1 MSAVLTDGMACVMVP
16 RMEREGTHGRIAG
29 SPPAARMVAGE
40 HGRLLAGPPSPRPW
54 SALARD
60 VAADRVDRVVFA
72 ASAALAGFVYSI
84 LLPFNFT
91 QRISLANW
99 RYLDARYLTFT
110 AVFAV
115 GIAWLVTLQVHA
127 MRRVARDA
135 PGAAAAGDGA
145 RGLLSA
151 AAALLPSFLCCSPV
165 VPSLVG
171 LLGLSAATQLRAVGA
186 VQFFFAREQDLL
198 LVGASTLLIGS
209 AVWSTRQL
217 AHARCLDGACDA
229 TAAGVAAGVQPTSD
243 ASPAGQ
249 AVSGPRPD
257 GRDEG

>member
-1 MSAVLTDGMACVMVP
+1 MVP
-16 RMEREGTHGRIAG
+16 RMERASRQARIAG
-29 SPPAARMVAGE
+29 SPPAVRMVVGG

-84 LLPFNFT
+84 LLPFDFT

-127 MRRVARDA
+127 MRRLAPGA
-135 PGAAAAGDGA
+135 PGAAAAGDGP
-145 RGLLSA
+145 RGLLAA

-165 VPSLVG
+165 VPSVVG

-198 LVGASTLLIGS
+198 LLGASALLIGS

-217 AHARCLDGACDA
+217 ARARCLDGACYA
-229 TAAGVAAGVQPTSD
+229 SAAGIAGAVQPPRN
-243 ASPAGQ
+243 ASLAGQ

-257 GRDEG
+257 ATDEG